1 MSCKIA
7 LSKSS
12 FNLLTKSNQSTKT
25 HFPESISFT
34 SQFTESRISIRNS
47 PIGPQRRARPGVK
60 AALHGPPAECEEEEE
75 YSLYE
80 LLGIGESGRT
90 LSDIKKAYKE
100 MARKYHPDVSP
111 PDRVDEYTRRF
122 IMVKQAYD
130 ILSNPQRRA
139 SYDRDLSQG
148 LKSFVFSATKSYK
161 YDKKMEEKREWKIRW
176 QSQLDELKTKSKNSS
191 KDRMSWGA
199 RMRAQT

>member
-1 MSCKIA
+1 M
-7 LSKSS
+7 
-12 FNLLTKSNQSTKT
+12 NQPK
-25 HFPESISFT
+25 PISQNQFHSPR

-47 PIGPQRRARPGVK
+47 PIGPPRRARPEVK
-60 AALHGPPAECEEEEE
+60 AALHGPPAECVEEEE

-80 LLGIGESGRT
+80 LLGIGESGST

-111 PDRVDEYTRRF
+111 PDRVDEFTRRF

-130 ILSNPQRRA
+130 ILSNPERRA
-139 SYDRDLSQG
+139 SYDRDFSQG
-148 LKSFVFSATKSYK
+148 FKGYAFSARKSYK
-161 YDKKMEEKREWKIRW
+161 YDQKMEEKREWKIRW
-176 QSQLDELKTKSKNSS
+176 QSQLDELKKKKSKNSS

-199 RMRAQT
+199 RT

>member
-1 MSCKIA
+1 MSCKFA
-7 LSKSS
+7 PSNAKSP
-12 FNLLTKSNQSTKT
+12 FNIFTKSNESTKT
-25 HFPESISFT
+25 HFPEAISFT

-47 PIGPQRRARPGVK
+47 PIGPPRRARPEVK
-60 AALHGPPAECEEEEE
+60 AALHGPPAECVEEEE

-80 LLGIGESGRT
+80 LLGIGESGST
-90 LSDIKKAYKE
+90 LSEIKKAYKE

-111 PDRVDEYTRRF
+111 PDRVDEFTRRF

-130 ILSNPQRRA
+130 ILSNPEKRA

-148 LKSFVFSATKSYK
+148 FKGFAFSAGKPYK
-161 YDKKMEEKREWKIRW
+161 YDYQKMEEKREWKIRW
-176 QSQLDELKTKSKNSS
+176 QTQLDELKKKSKNSS
-191 KDRMSWGA
+191 KGA